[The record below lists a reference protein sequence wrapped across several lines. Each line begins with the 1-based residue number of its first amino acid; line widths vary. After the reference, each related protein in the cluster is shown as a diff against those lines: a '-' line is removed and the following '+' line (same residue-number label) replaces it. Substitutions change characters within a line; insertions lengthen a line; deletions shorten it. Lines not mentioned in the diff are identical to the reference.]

1 MSGLPA
7 GAFLTTLGGRRCTAV
22 PRAVTTT
29 SAAPAAA
36 TVNADA
42 AAPPAAAAATTAAT
56 EPTSATETSETDSNI
71 TAAAADVVNTP
82 AAGVPDAS
90 SPILPENPGATNL
103 ISTLGNVGIAQA
115 PTDGPVP
122 GPSNTATS
130 NSAVSA
136 GTGATGNS
144 VQSTVAVAGGVIG
157 GVVALS
163 IAAFVIW
170 WWRRRVIKKRRSTL
184 LTPLDAANYRDEKG
198 GYMISRGSIGPTPM
212 GEKFKAALGYNA
224 KKIRGRMSRLV
235 TKKGSSPSVNMDR
248 GTSQFMDPTN
258 SHSRATS
265 SNTIG
270 GAEVTAKD
278 RFVDWWSRLTADMNF
293 NWRTRDNGL
302 SSTASNIGRGIGN
315 NDISAYQSTLEK
327 RDVNN
332 AQPDFLTLLN
342 MDERELDREAQR
354 RRASLSRKNGSAGST
369 DQFLGRL
376 NLSFGSDD
384 PFSDAN
390 ALAHT
395 SAQPAPL
402 TVSQGNNPFSD
413 ANAIREP
420 KPSTYVAEMR
430 RSRGQSVSNNGGPP
444 SNTRQPSTVY
454 QRDSGGSVSDF
465 AGRRNKFR
473 SDPFDLE
480 RPELLAGARA
490 AKNSITSSTGATAG
504 GESRSSRIS
513 GGVGT
518 GEIRRPAGAH
528 HRGESFTSKYSS
540 GVSMG
545 DWSDPG
551 PDVGPAASR
560 WDGPEPRGSPTQ
572 GWRDRLERE
581 QQAGKAG
588 DMRRNDSVG
597 SGKSVGKAM

>member
-1 MSGLPA
+1 
-7 GAFLTTLGGRRCTAV
+7 
-22 PRAVTTT
+22 
-29 SAAPAAA
+29 
-36 TVNADA
+36 
-42 AAPPAAAAATTAAT
+42 
-56 EPTSATETSETDSNI
+56 
-71 TAAAADVVNTP
+71 
-82 AAGVPDAS
+82 
-90 SPILPENPGATNL
+90 
-103 ISTLGNVGIAQA
+103 
-115 PTDGPVP
+115 
-122 GPSNTATS
+122 
-130 NSAVSA
+130 
-136 GTGATGNS
+136 
-144 VQSTVAVAGGVIG
+144 VAGGVIG

-170 WWRRRVIKKRRSTL
+170 WWRRRVIRRRRSTL
-184 LTPLDAANYRDEKG
+184 LTPLDAANYREEKG

-212 GEKFKAALGYNA
+212 GEKFRAALGYNA
-224 KKIRGRMSRLV
+224 NKFRGRMSRLV

-265 SNTIG
+265 SGTING
-270 GAEVTAKD
+270 PEVTAKD

-293 NWRTRDNGL
+293 NWRTRDKGL
-302 SSTASNIGRGIGN
+302 NSTTSSIGRGVGS
-315 NDISAYQSTLEK
+315 NDIAAYSAASEK
-327 RDVNN
+327 REPN

-354 RRASLSRKNGSAGST
+354 RRASLSRKNGSTGST

-376 NLSFGSDD
+376 NLSFGNDD

-402 TVSQGNNPFSD
+402 VVSNANNPFSD

-420 KPSTYVAEMR
+420 KPSTYVADMR
-430 RSRGQSVSNNGGPP
+430 RSRGQSI
-444 SNTRQPSTVY
+444 SNTTNRQPSTVY
-454 QRDSGGSVSDF
+454 QRDSGGSTSDF
-465 AGRRNKFR
+465 ANRRNKFR

-490 AKNSITSSTGATAG
+490 AKTSITSSTAATAG
-504 GESRSSRIS
+504 GESRSSRLS
-513 GGVGT
+513 NGVGT

-528 HRGESFTSKYSS
+528 TRSESFTSKYSS

-551 PDVGPAASR
+551 PDVGPAAAR
-560 WDGPEPRGSPTQ
+560 WDGPEKRGSPTQ

-581 QQAGKAG
+581 ASGKGG
-588 DMRRNDSVG
+588 DVRRNDSVG